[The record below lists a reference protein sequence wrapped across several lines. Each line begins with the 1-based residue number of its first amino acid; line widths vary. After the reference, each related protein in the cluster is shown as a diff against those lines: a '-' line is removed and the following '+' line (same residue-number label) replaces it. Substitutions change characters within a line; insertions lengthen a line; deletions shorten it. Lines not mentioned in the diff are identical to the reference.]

1 MNYKSVNEL
10 NKFTFQDAQ
19 LMDLSVENDTVTFEL
34 EAVIVKASNSAN
46 EMMCDSYAGT
56 MKLRFIHA
64 EISRLFLEG
73 YRYYDADNV
82 LQKTVPDTPIVP
94 EKYAE
99 TFRKL
104 KKGYL
109 YELEKTEE
117 GAYMVGVDLDD
128 SEETYWFTLK
138 FEKAIAEWDRYM
150 NKVHSE

>member
-34 EAVIVKASNSAN
+34 EAVIVKAANSAN

-56 MKLRFIHA
+56 MMLRFIHA
-64 EISRLFLEG
+64 EISNLFLEG

-82 LQKTVPDTPIVP
+82 LQKTVPDTPIAP

-99 TFRKL
+99 TFRRL

-128 SEETYWFTLK
+128 SGETYWFTLK

-150 NKVHSE
+150 NKVRSE